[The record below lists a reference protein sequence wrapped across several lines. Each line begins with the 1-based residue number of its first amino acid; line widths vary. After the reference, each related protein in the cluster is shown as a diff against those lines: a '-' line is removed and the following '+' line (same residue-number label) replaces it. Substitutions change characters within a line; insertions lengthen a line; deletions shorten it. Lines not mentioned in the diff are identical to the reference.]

1 MAGDYLFPKR
11 LFKNGEPLDTT
22 EINEVLQP
30 PAERMNGHLGPHN
43 LRAPIPATV
52 LAEADTF
59 TRSKSAQVLVDP
71 GLVNAI
77 SGSQDGQSP
86 DPEAPGAF
94 TLEQETG
101 WQVIDAG
108 DEPMLVEIDTGV
120 SDLALTAYLAHCYA
134 GNVENED
141 AVYYVDVPLFVDPEL
156 RTGTAGSDEKVDV
169 GITLDGTVY
178 TFVGLVVADIRRF
191 ANYADQSRN
200 VAQQIVDG
208 GQSASVTPP
217 FAAYD
222 VQQKGWLA
230 ASGYSVRRKG
240 RRLYFTGPKGTGLFR
255 TITSW
260 NGPLGAGGSV
270 TSTMTLAYDPSGSPA
285 TPQRLSDLP
294 SATASNGVVA
304 KPYKAMLFY
313 AAQVQYA
320 FRVDGVVLTETITG
334 RFDNEQPSF
343 TPARVVAPR
352 DPSTTS
358 TGPYLERFRER
369 PDAINIPMCG
379 VRLSAAVSVEPGLH
393 RIELVTRRVPCG
405 RNGRF
410 SLRPPNVG
418 DLTASVE
425 YTPTRS
431 RVVVYNRQLLVTE
444 SPIEPFDAAA
454 FGAAVT
460 VPAFDSEDVV
470 SQNSLVDD
478 RLKPVVEAENALE
491 AYQIARGAVNG
502 DHLEGYSTV
511 LAAAQSDVLRTTNFD
526 SVSNAYVWPDLGA
539 LAFPDR
545 RVLAFTDNQFFA
557 VYRQTYGS
565 LTNWKSIVYATH
577 DLVEASIADAKQCVI
592 TVEGNVFLR
601 RLVHKNKNPA
611 QMHLAAAVFC
621 VGLQID
627 AGGGA
632 GASYLCAPSVV
643 WVNSNNYMAHQAGK
657 TDSASASSTDLT
669 LRYLSHFGADGGPTR
684 VVSGDEPADY
694 VDVPVTAQYVLTDNR
709 PLIQSIRGAH
719 IFGSAAWMG
728 DKANGPAEFIV
739 DKASINIVIT
749 KS

>member
-22 EINEVLQP
+22 EINEALQP
-30 PAERMNGHLGPHN
+30 PAERMNGHIGPHN
-43 LRAPIPATV
+43 IRAPIPATV

-59 TRSKSAQVLVDP
+59 TRSKSVQVLVDP
-71 GLVNAI
+71 GLINAI

-94 TLEQETG
+94 VLEQETG

-108 DEPMLVEIDTGV
+108 EEPMLVTIDTGV
-120 SDLALTAYLAHCYA
+120 SDLVLTAYLAYCYA

-141 AVYYVDVPLFVDPEL
+141 AVYYVDVPLFTDPEL
-156 RTGTAGSDEKVDV
+156 RSGTAASDEDLDFAIV
-169 GITLDGTVY
+169 LDGTVFS
-178 TFVGLVVADIRRF
+178 FVDMSVPDRRQF
-191 ANYADQSRN
+191 SDYVSQSRD
-200 VAQQIVDG
+200 VAQKIVDG
-208 GQSASVTPP
+208 ALSASTIP
-217 FAAYD
+217 ASKAEE

-255 TITSW
+255 FSLSY
-260 NGPLGAGGSV
+260 NGPLGVGGNYV
-270 TSTMTLAYDPSGSPA
+270 ADMTLAYDPSGTPA

-294 SATASNGVVA
+294 SATYSTGVVA
-304 KPYKAMLFY
+304 APYKALLFY

-343 TPARVVAPR
+343 TPARIVAPR
-352 DPSTTS
+352 NPSTTS

-369 PDAINIPMCG
+369 PDAINIPMYS
-379 VRLSAAVSVEPGLH
+379 VRMSAAVSVEPGQHLV
-393 RIELVTRRVPCG
+393 ELVTRRVPCG

-418 DLTASVE
+418 DPSSSVE
-425 YTPTRS
+425 YTPTRN

-454 FGAAVT
+454 FGVAVT

-470 SQNSLVDD
+470 SQDSLVND
-478 RLKPVVEAENALE
+478 RLTPVAEAENSVE
-491 AYQIARGAVNG
+491 SYQVARGAVNG

-511 LAAAQSDVLRTTNFD
+511 LAAAQSDTVVTSNFD
-526 SVSNAYVWPDLGA
+526 SVSDAYVWPDLGV

-545 RVLAFTDNQFFA
+545 RILAFTDNQFYA
-557 VYRQTYGS
+557 IYRQTYGS
-565 LTNWKSIVYATH
+565 LTNWKSIVYASH
-577 DLVEASIADAKQCVI
+577 DLVEAQQCVI

-601 RLVHKNKNPA
+601 RLIHTNKNQA

-621 VGLQID
+621 IGLQID
-627 AGGGA
+627 TGGGGGA
-632 GASYLCAPSVV
+632 PYLCAPSVV

-657 TDSASASSTDLT
+657 TDSATPSSTDLT
-669 LRYLSHFGADGGPTR
+669 LRYLSQFGADGVNT

-694 VDVPVTAQYVLTDNR
+694 VDVPVTAQYVLTGNR
-709 PLIQSIRGAH
+709 RLIQGIRGAH

-739 DKASINIVIT
+739 DKASVNIVIT